1 MTVRELKAILDKLPD
16 DTSVC
21 KADGETGCSDLKEAR
36 YYPEYSILYLAP
48 QWERSAFK
56 KDHLNMRYGYLP
68 DFGINPPEDAIW
80 EIRSL
85 AHSAKLL
92 IDAKN
97 DKKMHKVKI
106 FQDKENKAR
115 RMAVIDTEEMLGS
128 KCGPCPDLLLE
139 FEWESLGLRLN

>member
-36 YYPEYSILYLAP
+36 YYPEYSILFLEP
-48 QWERSAFK
+48 HWERSSK
-56 KDHLNMRYGYLP
+56 KRDHFNMHSLP
-68 DFGINPPEDAIW
+68 NFGEDTAEGALSDIW
-80 EIRSL
+80 SL

-106 FQDKENKAR
+106 FQDKENPLR
-115 RMAVIDTEEMLGS
+115 RMAVIDGKERFGRFAYGEN
-128 KCGPCPDLLLE
+128 LLLE
-139 FEWESLGLRLN
+139 FEWESMGLSLL